1 MGTAQVQGRLW
12 GARAGDW
19 ADNEA
24 MCTPFHDALFDAAS
38 VGSGT
43 RLLDLGCGA
52 GTALVRAAARGATVA
67 GVDASAGMIAYA
79 RERLPGADLREA
91 DIDSLPYPDGAFDVV
106 TAFNSIGFAG
116 DPVVALREAKRVT
129 APGGRVGVVVW
140 GDPERCDMRVLF
152 AALGPLHPAQPE
164 APPPATIDALMAAAG
179 LPPKE
184 TGDVGTPLVYPDL
197 AAAVRI
203 QSSSGPARLAIET
216 AGEAATRTAIATAF
230 AGSRRPDGSYR
241 MDNVFRWLI
250 AAV

>member
-129 APGGRVGVVVW
+129 APV
-140 GDPERCDMRVLF
+140 
-152 AALGPLHPAQPE
+152 
-164 APPPATIDALMAAAG
+164 AG
-179 LPPKE
+179 S
-184 TGDVGTPLVYPDL
+184 
-197 AAAVRI
+197 A
-203 QSSSGPARLAIET
+203 SWSG
-216 AGEAATRTAIATAF
+216 ATRN
-230 AGSRRPDGSYR
+230 AGTCACCSRHSVRCTRPSRRRRRRRPSTR
-241 MDNVFRWLI
+241 
-250 AAV
+250 